1 MVLRQAF
8 TKCFEVIENRRQ
20 IPNLSIKSP
29 VLCFVI
35 LSYLHYS
42 LTQMMDSDTF
52 LILYMLTLWNRGL
65 KY

>member
-8 TKCFEVIENRRQ
+8 TRCFEVIENRRQ

-52 LILYMLTLWNRGL
+52 LI
-65 KY
+65 